1 MKRMIGGQVITTW
14 ELMTECG
21 QHGGSWITPDEH
33 YPEAGFCVI
42 SDESEYAR
50 YIDCVRVEG
59 AEPVDVIDAVKWEVG
74 EALEEVNEG
83 LVTKADYAA
92 GLEEETE
99 RLHRLS
105 YTGLAPDAPI
115 TENEHGGKQS
125 VVEGRFDLIPPVA
138 AFELAKVMEH
148 GAEKYAPRNWMKI
161 PVDSHLN
168 HLLMHVFAYLAGD
181 RQEEHL
187 THALARASMA
197 VEIEK
202 VGVQSDTTMLDRDP
216 CDFNDYGDGFG
227 G

>member
-1 MKRMIGGQVITTW
+1 MKRMIDNQVVVTR

-21 QHGGSWITPDEH
+21 QHSGTWITPDEH
-33 YPEAGFCVI
+33 HPEMGFCVI
-42 SDESEYAR
+42 QDESEMANYV
-50 YIDCVRVEG
+50 DHVRVEVDEESARLQAL
-59 AEPVDVIDAVKWEVG
+59 AEEE
-74 EALEEVNEG
+74 EAAYKQEEEI
-83 LVTKADYAA
+83 
-92 GLEEETE
+92 EEARRHAEFRQETE
-99 RLHRLS
+99 RLRGLS

-115 TENEHGGKQS
+115 TENENGGKQS
-125 VVEGRFDLIPPVA
+125 VVEGRFDLIPAVA

-187 THALARASMA
+187 THALARAAMA

-202 VGVQSDTTMLDRDP
+202 VGV
-216 CDFNDYGDGFG
+216 DG
-227 G
+227 